1 MSPQFW
7 KFHAWNF
14 ISPVHIETILSSFW
28 YFVLEI
34 VIVCIIL
41 DSTESRILR
50 SSERRPTL
58 GQLCHC
64 RAGSDPG
71 LNQNQLLL
79 RQSTVTIREAG
90 ECGETYDGHLHYSQ
104 YNNVKMRTNI
114 YNILRTP
121 PAVQLRYRWW
131 KCWWISRASLRWLTG
146 TTSCLRGET
155 WDLYI
160 NNI

>member
-1 MSPQFW
+1 MIFANCFRTISPSFIAVIVFKALCIEIESTVSKQNYCGCPDKERSNSRLWRIWSIKVKAWILLMPQQWRHLMFNAPSWKPEKRCEANTRMSPEFCE
-7 KFHAWNF
+7 FHPWNF

-64 RAGSDPG
+64 QGR
-71 LNQNQLLL
+71 
-79 RQSTVTIREAG
+79 
-90 ECGETYDGHLHYSQ
+90 
-104 YNNVKMRTNI
+104 
-114 YNILRTP
+114 
-121 PAVQLRYRWW
+121 
-131 KCWWISRASLRWLTG
+131 
-146 TTSCLRGET
+146 
-155 WDLYI
+155 
-160 NNI
+160 